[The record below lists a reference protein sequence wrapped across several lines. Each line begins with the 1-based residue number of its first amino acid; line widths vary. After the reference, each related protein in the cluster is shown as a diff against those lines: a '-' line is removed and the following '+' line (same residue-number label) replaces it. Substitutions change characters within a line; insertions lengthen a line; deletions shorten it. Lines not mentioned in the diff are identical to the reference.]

1 MKLTIGSRGS
11 QLALYQANFIKSL
24 LASRNVAADI
34 KIIKTTGDKIDY
46 LSFDKIEGKGFFT
59 KELEEALLTGEIDM
73 AVHSLKDLS
82 TQMPPGLRIGAYC
95 NPEDPSELLLV
106 RPEAFDDRQK
116 LYMKRGGTLGTSSVR
131 RQAQAAYF
139 RPDLKIEPLRGN
151 VPTRIQKLREGR
163 FDAIL
168 LARAGVERLKIDT
181 GDLKRIVLDRF
192 EFIPA
197 PGQGILAI
205 EIRDDDLKTGSIVAS
220 LNEPD
225 AEATALLERGL
236 LARFEGGCQ
245 LPLAVTSEKRGGKFL
260 LKAFLGKRSYDGWS
274 QPAVFAGASD
284 DIIEL
289 QEKAYRAL
297 SDVDGKEPQRKS
309 AKVLITRSREEAASF
324 FLNFSDK
331 ITPVYYPDFA
341 IVPEYD
347 SVQTRSILDRLS
359 EFDWIIFT
367 SKNSVRIF
375 NKILE
380 DNSLAIDNRT
390 RVAAVGKK
398 TAEYLEFL
406 DWKVAFYPMEE
417 SSLGLLK
424 ELPQIIDGDHKK
436 ILLPLGLEAPDV
448 LQNGLKALGHSVQR
462 INIYRTT
469 PAAKETLPTVD
480 SLSIDY
486 YIFTAPLTVKFFKEL
501 GNRLPRDSWV
511 AAIGKPTAEALREHF
526 RAPDYIPRKA
536 DLSEI
541 IVKILERID
550 NGNI

>member
-11 QLALYQANFIKSL
+11 QLALYQANLIKSF
-24 LASRNVAADI
+24 LAFRGVVADI

-59 KELEEALLTGEIDM
+59 KELEEALLAGEIDL

-82 TQMPPGLRIGAYC
+82 TQMPAGLRIGAYC

-106 RPEAFDDRQK
+106 RPEAFDENQK

-139 RPDLKIEPLRGN
+139 RPDLRIEPLRGN
-151 VPTRIQKLREGR
+151 VPTRIQKLKDGR

-205 EIRDDDLKTGSIVAS
+205 EIRDNDLRTGQIVAS

-225 AEATALLERGL
+225 AEATAKLERGL
-236 LARFEGGCQ
+236 LARFDGGCQ
-245 LPLAVTSEKRGGKFL
+245 LPLAVTSEKRNGKFFL
-260 LKAFLGKRSYDGWS
+260 RAFLGKKTSEGWGN
-274 QPAVFAGASD
+274 PALFEGAAVE
-284 DIIEL
+284 IAEI
-289 QEKAYRAL
+289 QEIAYREL
-297 SDVDGKEPQRKS
+297 SEKSSTGLGKEKVN
-309 AKVLITRSREEAASF
+309 VLITRSREEAESLFAELF
-324 FLNFSDK
+324 GKLE
-331 ITPVYYPDFA
+331 PVYYPDFT
-341 IVPEYD
+341 IIPNYD
-347 SVQTRSILDRLS
+347 SAQLRDVLHRLND
-359 EFDWIIFT
+359 FDWIIFT

-375 NKILE
+375 DKIIE
-380 DNSLAIDNRT
+380 DNSLTIESKT
-390 RVAAVGKK
+390 RIAAVGKK

-406 DWKVAFYPMEE
+406 EWKVAFYPMEE

-436 ILLPLGLEAPDV
+436 ILLPLGLEAPEV

-469 PAAKETLPTVD
+469 PAAKETLPTLD

-486 YIFTAPLTVKFFKEL
+486 YIFTAPLTVKFFKDL

>member
-1 MKLTIGSRGS
+1 MKLNIGSRGS
-11 QLALYQANFIKSL
+11 QLALYQANLIKTF
-24 LASRNVAADI
+24 LAAWDVDGEI

-59 KELEEALLTGEIDM
+59 KELEEALLAGEIDL

-106 RPEAFDDRQK
+106 RPEAFDESQK
-116 LYMKRGGTLGTSSVR
+116 LYIKKGGTLGTSSVR
-131 RQAQAAYF
+131 RQAQAAHF

-151 VPTRIQKLREGR
+151 VPTRIQKLKEGR

-205 EIRDDDLKTGSIVAS
+205 EIRDNDPNTGQIVAK
-220 LNEPD
+220 LNEPQ
-225 AEATALLERGL
+225 AEATAKLERGL
-236 LARFEGGCQ
+236 LARFDGGCQ
-245 LPLAVTSEKRGGKFL
+245 LPLAVTSEKRDGKFF
-260 LKAFLGKRSYDGWS
+260 LKAFLGQRSSDGWS
-274 QPAVFAGASD
+274 QPAVFAGAAD
-284 DIIEL
+284 NVIEL
-289 QEKAYRAL
+289 QEEAYRAL
-297 SDVDGKEPQRKS
+297 SGVDAKEPQRER
-309 AKVLITRSREEAASF
+309 AKILITRSREEAESL

-331 ITPVYYPDFA
+331 LTPVYYPDFA

-347 SVQTRSILDRLS
+347 SAQTRSILERLTD
-359 EFDWIIFT
+359 FDWIIFT
-367 SKNSVRIF
+367 SKNSARIF
-375 NKILE
+375 DKIIE
-380 DNSLAIDNRT
+380 DNSLTIDSRT
-390 RVAAVGKK
+390 KVAAVGRK

-406 DWKVAFYPMEE
+406 EWKVAFYPMEE

-424 ELPQIIDGDHKK
+424 ELPQIIDGDHKS
-436 ILLPLGLEAPDV
+436 ILLPLGIEAPEV
-448 LQNGLKALGHSVQR
+448 LQNGLKALGHNVQR
-462 INIYRTT
+462 LNIYRTM
-469 PAAKETLPTVD
+469 PADKNSLP
-480 SLSIDY
+480 SLENLAIEY
-486 YIFTAPLTVKFFKEL
+486 YIFTAPLTVQFFKEL
-501 GNRLPRDSWV
+501 GNRIPRDAWV
-511 AAIGKPTAEALREHF
+511 AAIGNPTAEALREHF
-526 RAPDYIPRKA
+526 RAPDYIPPKA

-541 IVKILERID
+541 IAQILERID